1 MNEKIDNTHDQGA
14 DRSADRKPKT
24 VEWLN
29 WPDEVV
35 LRVSLR
41 GDGGLRICSD
51 TLPGLILSHGSPD
64 RAMAA
69 VLPAIHALLENDATV
84 CADRKPREV
93 RGDLI
98 ERAKR
103 AVVALRTPDHSLAN
117 VANTIRQS
125 IADAIEAQQRW
136 IDRYG
141 LALMMIREG
150 CVDPEKFA
158 DETLSADVTAIS
170 ALNTIVVTP
179 EMEAAGREWA
189 RAHDPSTFADIFAA
203 MWRARPDPH
212 GREATALAT
221 QDARIKEQ
229 DTLIDE
235 LATAL
240 TALRIHLSR

>member
-1 MNEKIDNTHDQGA
+1 MTDKPTGNTPDQGA
-14 DRSADRKPKT
+14 DRS
-24 VEWLN
+24 
-29 WPDEVV
+29 
-35 LRVSLR
+35 
-41 GDGGLRICSD
+41 
-51 TLPGLILSHGSPD
+51 
-64 RAMAA
+64 
-69 VLPAIHALLENDATV
+69 
-84 CADRKPREV
+84 ADRKPREV

-103 AVVALRTPDHSLAN
+103 AVAALRTPDHSLAN

-125 IADAIEAQQRW
+125 IADVIEAQQRW

-179 EMEAAGREWA
+179 EMEAAGRAWA

-203 MWRARPDPH
+203 MWRPRPDPH
-212 GREATALAT
+212 GREATALAA
-221 QDARIKEQ
+221 QDARIKE
-229 DTLIDE
+229 LE
-235 LATAL
+235 GVLAEAEGMLSTTAL
-240 TALRIHLSR
+240 MNANARMALVLTELKRLHTKHGEQHTADIIAKAEAR